1 MSRRIYAHYVGRGL
15 HMSEIVAVLV
25 SDLHFSEKAPV
36 ARSAEPDW
44 FAAQERQWVQLR
56 DFANGH
62 EVPIVIAGDVFD
74 VWRASPATINF
85 ALEMMLGYRWGI
97 YAVPG
102 QHDLPNHSYD
112 EIKRSAY
119 WTLVEAGVMENLY
132 PDRPTETRDRSVAM
146 YGIPWGFD
154 VKPVDWHDWGGI
166 NLAVVHRYI
175 WVAGKGYLDAP
186 SESHF
191 RETRSLLAG
200 YDAAVFGD
208 NHKGFLTKPPKGC
221 QVLNCGGFMARKS
234 DERNAKPSFGCL
246 YSDKNIERV
255 SFDIS
260 EDKWIDSDGPAV
272 DLGLQIDIGSLA
284 SELAALEGDTL
295 DFVDLLTHYLDDQN
309 VDQDVRRLV
318 VQALDKGRENGV

>member
-15 HMSEIVAVLV
+15 RMSEIAAVLV

-56 DFANGH
+56 DFANRH

-85 ALEMMLGYRWGI
+85 ALGMMLGYRWGI

-132 PDRPTETRDRSVAM
+132 PGRPVVAQNYKVAM
-146 YGIPWGFD
+146 HGIPWGFD
-154 VKPVDWHDWGGI
+154 IEPCQRDRYAV

-175 WVAGKGYLDAP
+175 WVTGKGYLDAP
-186 SESHF
+186 SESHY
-191 RETRSLLAG
+191 RVTRDLLTG
-200 YDAAVFGD
+200 YDVAVFGD
-208 NHKGFLTKPPKGC
+208 NHKGFLTTPLKGC
-221 QVLNCGGFMARKS
+221 RVLNCGGFMARKS

-246 YSDKNIERV
+246 YDDGKVERV